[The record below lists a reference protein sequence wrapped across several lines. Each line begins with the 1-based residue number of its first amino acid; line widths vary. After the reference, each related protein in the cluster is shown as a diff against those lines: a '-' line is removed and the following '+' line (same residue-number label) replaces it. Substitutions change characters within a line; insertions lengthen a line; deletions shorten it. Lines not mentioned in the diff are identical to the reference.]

1 MNWLN
6 KKHSLLFKDW
16 NLRSC
21 SYALLIMI
29 LFFSGCAP
37 EEESSSNTSG
47 GSGASTTYHTLQLN
61 VSGLGG
67 TVIVS
72 SGSGSGNV
80 YNQSQA
86 IAVAS
91 NGTHNFS
98 GIAKGTNYNVTI
110 LQQPLY
116 QVCTVSN
123 GSGTLNADASV
134 SISCDGTVTIG
145 GKVYGLNGSITLQN
159 NAANDLSV
167 SSSGD
172 FVFADN
178 FSMGSSYLVTIS
190 SQPSSGQTCTPNN
203 NSGRATDNITSVEI
217 ICSQTLRSISGS
229 ISDLTGTL
237 VLHNNYGGDQT
248 FTSNDNFTFYVADN
262 SSYNVTVK
270 SQPAGKCN
278 VSNGTGPATENVDN
292 VSVNCWNLVDG
303 GNSLD
308 GINYNNLKNAD
319 NVTLYSFQ
327 SKLYAGWTESSS
339 YGSVTQ
345 VRVKRFDNSSSVWET
360 ADYNGIPMEGSR
372 DSVDLNLLGNGN
384 DFYGVWVEKNYA
396 SPFMPSIRVA
406 KFDNQ
411 TLTWVKYISYSAISD
426 NLSKSPDLGSLGSN
440 IYAIWSEYNGSKQ
453 QIRVKKFNGN
463 NSWSVDKASL
473 NNSQSQDALNPTM
486 EEFNNKLYA
495 VWQESNG
502 TVDQIRVASTDG
514 TNWGSST
521 GINLSSSKDGKNPN
535 LITFDSKL
543 FAAWTENNASG
554 HSQIRV
560 KSSSDG
566 STWTSVDGNDA
577 NKGINKDYRNNASH
591 PKLVVANSNLYAVWL
606 EENGSTQVRVAQF
619 DNSSSWTFKDG
630 DGFDGLNVNTARVT
644 GKASAAEY
652 NNQLYVAWSETN
664 DNNTTQIRV
673 ARAPF

>member
-6 KKHSLLFKDW
+6 KHHSLLLKDW
-16 NLRSC
+16 SLRSC

-47 GSGASTTYHTLQLN
+47 GSGSSTTYHTLQLN

-98 GIAKGTNYNVTI
+98 GIATGTDYNVTI

-237 VLHNNYGGDQT
+237 VLQNNYGGDQT

-278 VSNGTGPATENVDN
+278 VSNGTGTASDNVSN

-345 VRVKRFDNSSSVWET
+345 VRVKRFDISSSVWET

-619 DNSSSWTFKDG
+619 DNNSSWTFKDG

>member
-1 MNWLN
+1 MNWFN
-6 KKHSLLFKDW
+6 KHHSSLLRDW
-16 NLRSC
+16 SLRSC

-47 GSGASTTYHTLQLN
+47 GSGSSTTYHTLQLN

-98 GIAKGTNYNVTI
+98 GVASGTNYNVTI

-203 NSGRATDNITSVEI
+203 NSGMATDNITSVEI

-237 VLHNNYGGDQT
+237 VLQNNYGGDQK

-278 VSNGTGPATENVDN
+278 VSNGTGTASDN
-292 VSVNCWNLVDG
+292 VSNVSVDCWNLVDG

-372 DSVDLNLLGNGN
+372 DSIDLNLLGNGN
-384 DFYGVWVEKNYA
+384 DFYGVWVEKYYA

-440 IYAIWSEYNGSKQ
+440 IYAIWIEYNGSKQ

-543 FAAWTENNASG
+543 FAAWSENNASG

-566 STWTSVDGNDA
+566 STWTSVDGNDS
-577 NKGINKDYRNNASH
+577 NQGINKDYRNNASH

-606 EENGSTQVRVAQF
+606 EENGTTQVRVAQF

-644 GKASAAEY
+644 GKASASEY

-664 DNNTTQIRV
+664 DNNTTQLRV

>member
-47 GSGASTTYHTLQLN
+47 GSGSSTTYHTLQLN

-98 GIAKGTNYNVTI
+98 GIASGTNYNVTI

-237 VLHNNYGGDQT
+237 VLQNNYGGDQT

-278 VSNGTGPATENVDN
+278 VSNGTGPATDNVDN

-345 VRVKRFDNSSSVWET
+345 VRVKRFDISSSVWET

>member
-6 KKHSLLFKDW
+6 KHHFLLFKDW
-16 NLRSC
+16 ILRSC

-29 LFFSGCAP
+29 FFFSGCAP

-47 GSGASTTYHTLQLN
+47 GSGSSTTYHTLQLN

-67 TVIVS
+67 TFIVS

-80 YNQSQA
+80 FNQSQA

-91 NGTHNFS
+91 NGNHNFS
-98 GIAKGTNYNVTI
+98 GIASGTNYNVTI

-172 FVFADN
+172 FVFTDN

-203 NSGRATDNITSVEI
+203 NSGMATDNITSVEI

-237 VLHNNYGGDQT
+237 VLQNNYGGDQT

-262 SSYNVTVK
+262 SSFNVTVK

-278 VSNGTGPATENVDN
+278 VKNGTGTASDN
-292 VSVNCWNLVDG
+292 VSNVSVDCWNLVDG

-591 PKLVVANSNLYAVWL
+591 PKLVVAKSNLYAVWL

-644 GKASAAEY
+644 GKASASEY

>member
-6 KKHSLLFKDW
+6 KHHSWLLKDW
-16 NLRSC
+16 SLRSC
-21 SYALLIMI
+21 SYALLIII

-47 GSGASTTYHTLQLN
+47 GSGSSTTYHTLQLN

-67 TVIVS
+67 TFIVS

-80 YNQSQA
+80 FNQSQA

-91 NGTHNFS
+91 NGNHNFS
-98 GIAKGTNYNVTI
+98 GIASGTNYNVTI

-203 NSGRATDNITSVEI
+203 NSGMATDNITSVEI

-237 VLHNNYGGDQT
+237 VLQNNYGGDQT

-278 VSNGTGPATENVDN
+278 VSNGTGTASDNVDN
-292 VSVNCWNLVDG
+292 VSVDCWNLVDG

-345 VRVKRFDNSSSVWET
+345 VRVKRFDISSSVWET

>member
-6 KKHSLLFKDW
+6 KYRSLLLKDW
-16 NLRSC
+16 SLRSC

-47 GSGASTTYHTLQLN
+47 GSGSSTTYHTLQLN

-98 GIAKGTNYNVTI
+98 GIASGTDYNVTI

-237 VLHNNYGGDQT
+237 VLQNNYGGDQT

-278 VSNGTGPATENVDN
+278 VSNGTGTASDNVGN

-345 VRVKRFDNSSSVWET
+345 VRVKRFDISSSVWET

>member
-47 GSGASTTYHTLQLN
+47 GSGSSTTYHTLQLN

-98 GIAKGTNYNVTI
+98 GIASGTNYNVTI

-203 NSGRATDNITSVEI
+203 NSGMATDNITSVEI

-237 VLHNNYGGDQT
+237 VLQNNYGGDQT

-303 GNSLD
+303 GNTLD

-345 VRVKRFDNSSSVWET
+345 VRVKRFDISSSVWET

>member
-6 KKHSLLFKDW
+6 KYHSLLLKDW
-16 NLRSC
+16 SLRSC

-47 GSGASTTYHTLQLN
+47 GSGSSTTYHTLQLN

-98 GIAKGTNYNVTI
+98 GIASGTDYNVTI

-203 NSGRATDNITSVEI
+203 NSGMATDNITSVEI

-237 VLHNNYGGDQT
+237 VLQNNYGGDQT

-303 GNSLD
+303 GNTLD

-345 VRVKRFDNSSSVWET
+345 VRVKRFDISSSVWET

>member
-47 GSGASTTYHTLQLN
+47 GSGSSTTYHTLQLN

-98 GIAKGTNYNVTI
+98 GIASGTNYNVTI

-203 NSGRATDNITSVEI
+203 NSGLATDNITSIEI

-237 VLHNNYGGDQT
+237 VLQNNYGGDQT

-278 VSNGTGPATENVDN
+278 VSNGTGTASDNVSN

-303 GNSLD
+303 GNTLD

-345 VRVKRFDNSSSVWET
+345 VRVKRFDISSSVWET

-591 PKLVVANSNLYAVWL
+591 PKRVVANSNLYAVWL

-644 GKASAAEY
+644 GKASAAAY

>member
-6 KKHSLLFKDW
+6 KHHSLLLKDW
-16 NLRSC
+16 SLRSC

-47 GSGASTTYHTLQLN
+47 GSGSSTTYHTLQLN

-98 GIAKGTNYNVTI
+98 GIASGTDYNVTI

-203 NSGRATDNITSVEI
+203 NSGMATDNITSVEI

-237 VLHNNYGGDQT
+237 VLQNNYGGDQT

-303 GNSLD
+303 GNTLD

-345 VRVKRFDNSSSVWET
+345 VRVKRFDISSSVWET

-644 GKASAAEY
+644 GKASASQY

>member
-1 MNWLN
+1 MNWFN
-6 KKHSLLFKDW
+6 KHHSLLYKDLS
-16 NLRSC
+16 LRSC

-47 GSGASTTYHTLQLN
+47 GSGSSTTYHTLQLN

-98 GIAKGTNYNVTI
+98 GIASGTNYNVTI

-203 NSGRATDNITSVEI
+203 NSGMATDNITSVEI

-237 VLHNNYGGDQT
+237 VLQNNYGGDQT

-278 VSNGTGPATENVDN
+278 VSNGTGTASDN
-292 VSVNCWNLVDG
+292 VSNVSVDCWNLVDG

-308 GINYNNLKNAD
+308 GINYNNLKNTD

-463 NSWSVDKASL
+463 NSWSLDKASL
-473 NNSQSQDALNPTM
+473 NDSQSQDALNPTM

-495 VWQESNG
+495 AWQESNG

-543 FAAWTENNASG
+543 FAAWSENNASG

-566 STWTSVDGNDA
+566 SSWASVDGNDA

-591 PKLVVANSNLYAVWL
+591 PELVVANSNLYAVWL

-644 GKASAAEY
+644 GKASAAQY

>member
-6 KKHSLLFKDW
+6 KKHSLSFKDW

-37 EEESSSNTSG
+37 EEESSSNTAG
-47 GSGASTTYHTLQLN
+47 GSGSSTTYHTLQLN

-98 GIAKGTNYNVTI
+98 GIAKGTDYNVTI

-123 GSGTLNADASV
+123 GSGTLNANASV

-190 SQPSSGQTCTPNN
+190 SQPSTGQTCTPNN
-203 NSGRATDNITSVEI
+203 NSGMATDNITSVEI

-237 VLHNNYGGDQT
+237 VLQNNYGGDQT

-278 VSNGTGPATENVDN
+278 VSNGTGTASDN
-292 VSVNCWNLVDG
+292 VSNVSVDCWNLVDG

-345 VRVKRFDNSSSVWET
+345 VRVKRFDISSSVWET

-644 GKASAAEY
+644 GKASAAAY

>member
-6 KKHSLLFKDW
+6 KYHSLLLKDW
-16 NLRSC
+16 SLRSC

-47 GSGASTTYHTLQLN
+47 GSGSSTTYHTLQLN

-98 GIAKGTNYNVTI
+98 GIASGTDYNVTI

-237 VLHNNYGGDQT
+237 VLQNNYGGDQT

-278 VSNGTGPATENVDN
+278 VSNGTGTASDN
-292 VSVNCWNLVDG
+292 VSNVSVDCWNLVDG

-345 VRVKRFDNSSSVWET
+345 VRVKRFDISSSVWET

>member
-6 KKHSLLFKDW
+6 KHHSWLLKDW
-16 NLRSC
+16 SLRSC

-47 GSGASTTYHTLQLN
+47 GSGSSTTYHTLQLN

-98 GIAKGTNYNVTI
+98 GIASGTNYNVTI

-203 NSGRATDNITSVEI
+203 NSGMATDNITSVEI

-237 VLHNNYGGDQT
+237 VLQNNYGGDQT

-278 VSNGTGPATENVDN
+278 VSNGTGTASDN
-292 VSVNCWNLVDG
+292 VSNVSVDCWNLVDG

-396 SPFMPSIRVA
+396 SPYTPSIRVA

-440 IYAIWSEYNGSKQ
+440 IYAIWSEYNGTKQ

-543 FAAWTENNASG
+543 FAAWSETNASG

>member
-6 KKHSLLFKDW
+6 KHHSLLLKDW
-16 NLRSC
+16 SLRSC

-47 GSGASTTYHTLQLN
+47 GSGSSTTYHTLQLN

-98 GIAKGTNYNVTI
+98 GIATGTDYNVTI

-159 NAANDLSV
+159 NAANDLLV

-203 NSGRATDNITSVEI
+203 NSGMATDNITSVEI

-237 VLHNNYGGDQT
+237 VLQNNYGGDQT

-278 VSNGTGPATENVDN
+278 VSNGTGTASDN
-292 VSVNCWNLVDG
+292 VSNVSVDCWNLVDG

-319 NVTLYSFQ
+319 NVSLYSFQ

-345 VRVKRFDNSSSVWET
+345 VRVKRFDNLSSVWET

-372 DSVDLNLLGNGN
+372 DSVDLNLLANGN

-473 NNSQSQDALNPTM
+473 NNSESQDALNPTM

-577 NKGINKDYRNNASH
+577 NKGISKDYRNNASH

-644 GKASAAEY
+644 GKASAAAY

>member
-6 KKHSLLFKDW
+6 KYHSLLLKDW
-16 NLRSC
+16 SLRSC

-47 GSGASTTYHTLQLN
+47 GSGSSTTYHTLQLN

-98 GIAKGTNYNVTI
+98 GIASGTNYNVTI

-237 VLHNNYGGDQT
+237 VLQNNYGGDQT

-345 VRVKRFDNSSSVWET
+345 VRVKRFDISSSVWET

>member
-16 NLRSC
+16 SLRSC

-47 GSGASTTYHTLQLN
+47 GSGSSTTYHTLQLN

-98 GIAKGTNYNVTI
+98 GIASGTDYNVTI

-203 NSGRATDNITSVEI
+203 NSGLATDNITSVEI

-237 VLHNNYGGDQT
+237 VLQNNYGGDQT

-278 VSNGTGPATENVDN
+278 VSNGTGTASDN
-292 VSVNCWNLVDG
+292 VSNVSVDCWNLVDG

-543 FAAWTENNASG
+543 FAAWSETNASG

>member
-6 KKHSLLFKDW
+6 KYHSLLLKDW
-16 NLRSC
+16 SLRSC

-47 GSGASTTYHTLQLN
+47 GSGSSTTYHTLQLN

-98 GIAKGTNYNVTI
+98 GIASGTDYNVTI

-203 NSGRATDNITSVEI
+203 NSGMATDNITSVEI

-237 VLHNNYGGDQT
+237 VLQNNYGGDQT

-345 VRVKRFDNSSSVWET
+345 VRVKRFDISSSVWET

>member
-6 KKHSLLFKDW
+6 KKQSLLFKDW

-47 GSGASTTYHTLQLN
+47 GSGSSTTYHTLQLN

-98 GIAKGTNYNVTI
+98 GIASGTNYNVTI

-203 NSGRATDNITSVEI
+203 NSGMATDNITSIEI

-237 VLHNNYGGDQT
+237 VLQNNYGGDQT

-278 VSNGTGPATENVDN
+278 VSNGTGTASDN
-292 VSVNCWNLVDG
+292 VSNVSVDCWDLVDG

-345 VRVKRFDNSSSVWET
+345 VRVKRFDISSSVWET

-440 IYAIWSEYNGSKQ
+440 IYGIWSEYNGSKQ

-577 NKGINKDYRNNASH
+577 NKGINKDYRNNAYH

>member
-6 KKHSLLFKDW
+6 KHHSLLLKDW
-16 NLRSC
+16 SLRSC

-47 GSGASTTYHTLQLN
+47 GSGSSTTYHTLQLN

-98 GIAKGTNYNVTI
+98 GIASGTDYNVTI

-203 NSGRATDNITSVEI
+203 NSGMATDNITSVEI

-237 VLHNNYGGDQT
+237 VLQNNYGGDQT

-303 GNSLD
+303 GNTLD

-345 VRVKRFDNSSSVWET
+345 VRVKRFDISSSVWET

>member
-1 MNWLN
+1 
-6 KKHSLLFKDW
+6 
-16 NLRSC
+16 
-21 SYALLIMI
+21 
-29 LFFSGCAP
+29 
-37 EEESSSNTSG
+37 
-47 GSGASTTYHTLQLN
+47 
-61 VSGLGG
+61 LGG

-98 GIAKGTNYNVTI
+98 GIASGTDYNVTI

-237 VLHNNYGGDQT
+237 VLQNNYGGDQT

-303 GNSLD
+303 GNTLD

-345 VRVKRFDNSSSVWET
+345 VRVKRFDISSSVWET

-543 FAAWTENNASG
+543 FAAWSETNASG

>member
-6 KKHSLLFKDW
+6 KHHSLLLKDW
-16 NLRSC
+16 SLRSC

-47 GSGASTTYHTLQLN
+47 GSGSSTTYHTLQLK

-91 NGTHNFS
+91 NGIHNFS
-98 GIAKGTNYNVTI
+98 GIASGTNYNVTI

-203 NSGRATDNITSVEI
+203 NSGIAADNITSVEI

-237 VLHNNYGGDQT
+237 VLQNNYGGDQT

-278 VSNGTGPATENVDN
+278 VSNGTGTASDN
-292 VSVNCWNLVDG
+292 VSNVSVDCWNLVDG

-463 NSWSVDKASL
+463 NSWSVDKGSL

-535 LITFDSKL
+535 LITFDSKI
-543 FAAWTENNASG
+543 FAAWSETNASG

>member
-6 KKHSLLFKDW
+6 KYHSLLLKDW
-16 NLRSC
+16 SLRSC

-47 GSGASTTYHTLQLN
+47 GSGSSTTYHTLQLN

-98 GIAKGTNYNVTI
+98 GIASGTDYNVTI

-203 NSGRATDNITSVEI
+203 NSGMATDNITSVEI

-237 VLHNNYGGDQT
+237 VLQNNYGGDQT

-278 VSNGTGPATENVDN
+278 VSNGTGTASDN
-292 VSVNCWNLVDG
+292 VSNVSVHCWNLVDG

-345 VRVKRFDNSSSVWET
+345 VRVKRFDISSSVWET

>member
-16 NLRSC
+16 SLRSC

-47 GSGASTTYHTLQLN
+47 GSGSSTTYHTLQLN

-98 GIAKGTNYNVTI
+98 GIASGTNYNVTI

-203 NSGRATDNITSVEI
+203 NSGMATDNITSVEI

-237 VLHNNYGGDQT
+237 VLQNNYGGDQT

-278 VSNGTGPATENVDN
+278 VSNGTGTASDN
-292 VSVNCWNLVDG
+292 VSNVSVDCWNLVDG
-303 GNSLD
+303 GNSTD

-535 LITFDSKL
+535 LIIFDSKL
-543 FAAWTENNASG
+543 FAAWSENNASG

>member
-1 MNWLN
+1 MNRFN
-6 KKHSLLFKDW
+6 KHHFSLLRDW
-16 NLRSC
+16 SLRSC
-21 SYALLIMI
+21 TYALLILS

-47 GSGASTTYHTLQLN
+47 GSGSSTTYHTLQLN

-91 NGTHNFS
+91 NGIHNFS
-98 GIAKGTNYNVTI
+98 GIASGTNYNVMI

-116 QVCTVSN
+116 QVCTVRN
-123 GSGTLNADASV
+123 GSGILNADASV

-203 NSGRATDNITSVEI
+203 NSGIATDNITSVEI

-237 VLHNNYGGDQT
+237 VLQNNYGGDQT

-278 VSNGTGPATENVDN
+278 VSNGTGTASDN
-292 VSVNCWNLVDG
+292 VSNVSVDCWNLVDG

-543 FAAWTENNASG
+543 FAAWSENNASG

>member
-6 KKHSLLFKDW
+6 KYHSLLLKDW
-16 NLRSC
+16 SLRSC

-47 GSGASTTYHTLQLN
+47 GSGSSTTYHTLQLN

-98 GIAKGTNYNVTI
+98 GIASGTDYNVTI

-237 VLHNNYGGDQT
+237 VLQNNYGGDQT

-303 GNSLD
+303 GNTLD

-345 VRVKRFDNSSSVWET
+345 VRVKRFDISSSVWET

-644 GKASAAEY
+644 GKASASQY

>member
-6 KKHSLLFKDW
+6 KHHPLLLKDW
-16 NLRSC
+16 SLRSC

-47 GSGASTTYHTLQLN
+47 GSGSSTTYHTLQLN

-98 GIAKGTNYNVTI
+98 GIASGTNYNVTI

-203 NSGRATDNITSVEI
+203 NSGMATDNITSVEI

-237 VLHNNYGGDQT
+237 VLQNNYGGDQT

-278 VSNGTGPATENVDN
+278 VSNGTGTASDN
-292 VSVNCWNLVDG
+292 VSNVSVDCWNLVDG

-543 FAAWTENNASG
+543 FAAWSETNASG

>member
-6 KKHSLLFKDW
+6 KYHSLLLKDW
-16 NLRSC
+16 SLRSC

-47 GSGASTTYHTLQLN
+47 GSGSSTTYHTLQLN

-98 GIAKGTNYNVTI
+98 GIASGTNYNVTI

-203 NSGRATDNITSVEI
+203 NSGMATDNITSVEI

-237 VLHNNYGGDQT
+237 VLQNNYGGDQT

-345 VRVKRFDNSSSVWET
+345 VRVKRFDISSSVWET

-543 FAAWTENNASG
+543 FAAWSETNASG

>member
-21 SYALLIMI
+21 TYALLIMI

-47 GSGASTTYHTLQLN
+47 GSGSSTTYHTLQLN

-98 GIAKGTNYNVTI
+98 GIASGTDYNVTI

-116 QVCTVSN
+116 QVCSVSN

-203 NSGRATDNITSVEI
+203 NSGMATDNITSVEI

-237 VLHNNYGGDQT
+237 VLQNNYGGDQT

-278 VSNGTGPATENVDN
+278 VSNGTGTASDN
-292 VSVNCWNLVDG
+292 VSNVSVDCWNLVDG

-345 VRVKRFDNSSSVWET
+345 VRVKRFDISSSVWET

>member
-6 KKHSLLFKDW
+6 KYHSLLLKDW
-16 NLRSC
+16 SLRSC

-47 GSGASTTYHTLQLN
+47 GSGSSTTYHTLQLN

-98 GIAKGTNYNVTI
+98 GIASGTNYNVTI

-203 NSGRATDNITSVEI
+203 NSGMATDNITSVEI

-237 VLHNNYGGDQT
+237 VLQNNYGGDQT

-278 VSNGTGPATENVDN
+278 VSNGTGTASDNVSN

-345 VRVKRFDNSSSVWET
+345 VRVKRFDISSSVWET

>member
-6 KKHSLLFKDW
+6 KQHSLLFKDW
-16 NLRSC
+16 SLRSC

-47 GSGASTTYHTLQLN
+47 GSGSSTTYHTLQLN

-98 GIAKGTNYNVTI
+98 GIASGTNYNVTI

-203 NSGRATDNITSVEI
+203 NSGMATDNITSVEI

-237 VLHNNYGGDQT
+237 VLQNNYGGDQT

-473 NNSQSQDALNPTM
+473 NNSPSQDALNPTM

-521 GINLSSSKDGKNPN
+521 GINLSSSKDGINPN

-543 FAAWTENNASG
+543 FAAWSETNASG

-644 GKASAAEY
+644 GKASAAQY

-664 DNNTTQIRV
+664 YNNTTQIRV

>member
-6 KKHSLLFKDW
+6 IQHSLLFKDW
-16 NLRSC
+16 SLRSC

-29 LFFSGCAP
+29 LFFLGCAP

-47 GSGASTTYHTLQLN
+47 GSGSSTTYHTLQLN

-98 GIAKGTNYNVTI
+98 GIASGTNYNVTI

-203 NSGRATDNITSVEI
+203 NSGMATDNITSVEI

-237 VLHNNYGGDQT
+237 VLQNNYGGDQT

-278 VSNGTGPATENVDN
+278 VSNGTGTASENVSN
-292 VSVNCWNLVDG
+292 VSVDCWNLVDG

-396 SPFMPSIRVA
+396 SPFIPSIRVA

-453 QIRVKKFNGN
+453 QIRVKKFNGS

-543 FAAWTENNASG
+543 FAAWSENNASG

>member
-1 MNWLN
+1 MNWFN

-16 NLRSC
+16 SLRSC

-47 GSGASTTYHTLQLN
+47 GSGSSTTYHTLQLN

-98 GIAKGTNYNVTI
+98 GIAKGTNYNVTV

-203 NSGRATDNITSVEI
+203 NSGMATDNITSVEI

-237 VLHNNYGGDQT
+237 VLQNNYGGDQT

-278 VSNGTGPATENVDN
+278 VSNGTGTASDN
-292 VSVNCWNLVDG
+292 VSNVSVDCWNLVDG

-473 NNSQSQDALNPTM
+473 NNSKSQDALNPTM

-495 VWQESNG
+495 AWQESNG

-543 FAAWTENNASG
+543 FAAWSENNASG